1 MDELIKALTAE
12 QTHAAAAMKEAEE
25 KGEHYQG
32 AYWEGY
38 QDAIN
43 NAAALIYGPTPLE
56 QEPKEFRPFTF
67 WVADDGST
75 GSGEVLEFDTSNWT
89 VSDWLEFDE
98 TTDDNRLQV
107 AKEIN
112 HRRNAA

>member
-1 MDELIKALTAE
+1 MDELIKALTDE

-25 KGEHYQG
+25 RGEHYQG

-56 QEPKEFRPFTF
+56 GEKPMNKLDKEERIAYLKIAFHGYLFRMQRGQYNDARLI
-67 WVADDGST
+67 ADSLRY
-75 GSGEVLEFDTSNWT
+75 EAYEW
-89 VSDWLEFDE
+89 ERE
-98 TTDDNRLQV
+98 EY
-107 AKEIN
+107 KE
-112 HRRNAA
+112 RNN